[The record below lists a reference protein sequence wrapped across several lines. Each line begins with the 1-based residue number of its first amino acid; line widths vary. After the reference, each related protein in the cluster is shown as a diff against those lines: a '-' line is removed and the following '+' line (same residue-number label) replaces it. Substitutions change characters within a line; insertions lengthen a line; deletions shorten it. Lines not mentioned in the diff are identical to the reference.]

1 MRPMDCYEAIDRMGD
16 VLEGSL
22 AAEARAGFE
31 AHMDE
36 CAACRTYLDQLRV
49 AREAL
54 RAIPQPTGTSPR
66 RSDLIATFRRE
77 FGVHSGDHD

>member
-1 MRPMDCYEAIDRMGD
+1 MRPMDCYEAIDQMGD
-16 VLEGSL
+16 ALEGSL
-22 AAEARAGFE
+22 PTQARAGFE

-54 RAIPQPTGTSPR
+54 RAIPPPTATSPR
-66 RSDLIATFRRE
+66 RSDLIATFRKE
-77 FGVHSGDHD
+77 FRPEG